1 MGHKLKMPVGR
12 SCCELPAT
20 MGPSMS
26 AIPSPTVIMFIAD
39 GIDSNGTISA
49 CTLGVNEYG
58 PIVSPSMH
66 ENAKH

>member
-1 MGHKLKMPVGR
+1 
-12 SCCELPAT
+12 